1 MTFYAAARNR
11 NPSLN
16 IRVHPLLLSL
26 TAEIDAS
33 ETNPD
38 LKAISENDE
47 RALRSEFYT
56 PHSTLPPLEI
66 HFSGQNGP
74 SFLSNQ
80 NSYSL
85 TGKSVAVCREC
96 WASASQNNSGGK
108 GNATEGA
115 ETEGDITLVEEL
127 KNEVEA
133 LKLRCNTLEKTVDG
147 LQSRCNTHEK
157 YIEAIRKEIVK
168 INKDQGTLDLNYQGE
183 EFEVT

>member
-1 MTFYAAARNR
+1 MTFYVAARNR

-26 TAEIDAS
+26 TAAIDAS

-38 LKAISENDE
+38 IKAISETDE

-56 PHSTLPPLEI
+56 SHSTLPPLEI

-85 TGKSVAVCREC
+85 TGKSLAVCREC
-96 WASASQNNSGGK
+96 WPSASQNNSGGT
-108 GNATEGA
+108 GNATKGA

-127 KNEVEA
+127 KNEVAA
-133 LKLRCNTLEKTVDG
+133 LKLRCNALEKTVEG
-147 LQSRCNTHEK
+147 LQSICNTHQR
-157 YIEAIRKEIVK
+157 YIETLRKEI
-168 INKDQGTLDLNYQGE
+168 ISIHKDRGTLDLNYQGE
-183 EFEVT
+183 EFEAM